1 MDMMDVPHLADKN
14 KAKQKQYICNCLYGE
29 DLSNVFFH
37 TSSFLAHY
45 SLRFLFFPD
54 RRGKRWGFLLLYPI
68 CLKIQH
74 GEMLFR
80 SSWWLFKFEPG
91 TIAMPWLKSLRWLRF
106 LPCSGEYKNMN
117 VNWNSLTRICMI
129 VCIVP
134 LSRDMSYEYTGIRY
148 WRTDESVERSRG
160 IAGRFWALVTLK
172 TLSVCTWWRQRE
184 TPEDERSWLCI
195 LLRDHSSLTHSIL
208 ADNADI

>member
-117 VNWNSLTRICMI
+117 VNWNSWRVSAWLYALCRCHVICHMNIQVYGTDVLTRAWN
-129 VCIVP
+129 VRV
-134 LSRDMSYEYTGIRY
+134 
-148 WRTDESVERSRG
+148 ES
-160 IAGRFWALVTLK
+160 LVV
-172 TLSVCTWWRQRE
+172 S
-184 TPEDERSWLCI
+184 ERSW
-195 LLRDHSSLTHSIL
+195 R
-208 ADNADI
+208 